1 MQASWVSR
9 YAVTVMG
16 SLCAW
21 LIVTACVP
29 AVPADLLAAIESIDQ
44 ELIALRA
51 PETAS
56 DEYAHFIRQWVFL
69 KAHVESEDDV
79 IRWPWESNDME
90 GRLRRLHEEGGA
102 AVARMQER
110 QAADRQLAQS
120 KLTLLEERLQL
131 IASQVESIDGRI
143 VLGDN
148 PIQAD
153 LLLKQ
158 ARSFYEQKEYR
169 RSIDAADQAGQAL
182 LAQTVV
188 LTRELGRYADDK
200 RIAHW
205 QLLAKQT
212 IEWSRAH
219 QTTAIVVSKADRV
232 LTLYKN
238 GHKIQA
244 HPVRLGFNGIRE
256 KQYQGD
262 GATPEGRYRVAAKR
276 GRAQTQFYRAL
287 VLDYPNADDRRRFHA
302 AQTSGKIATGKSI
315 GGQIEIHGV
324 ENALMAQTLGC
335 IMLDN
340 QHMAA
345 LFERVA
351 PGTPVT
357 IVGALTGRNSVA
369 LVLAQLGTGQEET

>member
-21 LIVTACVP
+21 FIVTACVP

-90 GRLRRLHEEGGA
+90 GQLRRLHEEGGA

-340 QHMAA
+340 SHMAA

>member
-21 LIVTACVP
+21 FIVTACVP

-340 QHMAA
+340 SHMAA

>member
-340 QHMAA
+340 SHMAA

>member
-90 GRLRRLHEEGGA
+90 GQLRRLHEEGGA

-340 QHMAA
+340 SHMAA

>member
-1 MQASWVSR
+1 MQVSWLSR
-9 YAVTVMG
+9 YAGPIMG

-21 LIVTACVP
+21 LLTACVP

-90 GRLRRLHEEGGA
+90 GQLRRLLDEGGA
-102 AVARMQER
+102 TVARMQER
-110 QAADRQLAQS
+110 QAADRQLARS

-143 VLGDN
+143 VLGEN

-158 ARSFYEQKEYR
+158 ARSFYEQSEYR
-169 RSIDAADQAGQAL
+169 RSIDAADQAGRAL

-188 LTRELGRYADDK
+188 LARELGRYADDK

-205 QLLAKQT
+205 QMMAKQT

-219 QTTAIVVSKADRV
+219 QTTAIVVSKADRL

-238 GHKIQA
+238 GHKIQS

-276 GRAQTQFYRAL
+276 GRGQTQFYRAL
-287 VLDYPNADDRRRFHA
+287 VLDYPNADDRRRFQA
-302 AQTSGKIATGKSI
+302 AQTSGKIATGRSI

-340 QHMAA
+340 PHMAA

>member
-21 LIVTACVP
+21 LIMTACVP

-90 GRLRRLHEEGGA
+90 GQLRRLHEEGGA
-102 AVARMQER
+102 AVVRMQER

-182 LAQTVV
+182 LAQTAV

>member
-16 SLCAW
+16 TLCAW
-21 LIVTACVP
+21 LIMTACVP

-90 GRLRRLHEEGGA
+90 GQLRRLHEEGGA